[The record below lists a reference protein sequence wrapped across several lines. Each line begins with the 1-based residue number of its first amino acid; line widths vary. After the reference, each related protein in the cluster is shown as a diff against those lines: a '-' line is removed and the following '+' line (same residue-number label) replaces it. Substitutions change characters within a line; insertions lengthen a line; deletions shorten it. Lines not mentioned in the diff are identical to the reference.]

1 MILNG
6 ENPNLPSDTVQECS
20 FIQCEDD
27 QIPAIILELVGKS
40 DQVLSPVKKH
50 DAGTDAL
57 NTLLADKF
65 NPNQDRKQWGV
76 AVGDRVINTQNDYK
90 LGVMNGQT
98 GVVRY
103 IDKDVARV
111 IYDGGLTV
119 EHKYDEHN
127 LLLANALTVHKVQG
141 QEYDLVIIVLPEHA
155 NIMLTRSLVYAAM
168 TRAKKIVVIVGNPKA
183 LDIILSGRWD
193 GDRITALAGHIIYVS
208 MS

>member
-65 NPNQDRKQWGV
+65 NPNQDRKQWGA
-76 AVGDRVINTQNDYK
+76 AVGDRVINTKNDYK

-103 IDKDVARV
+103 IDKNVARV
-111 IYDGGLTV
+111 IYDGGHTV

-127 LLLANALTVHKVQG
+127 LLLAYALTVHKVQG
-141 QEYDLVIIVLPEHA
+141 QEYDCVIIALSAHA
-155 NIMLTRSLVYAAM
+155 NILLTRSLLYTAM
-168 TRAKKIVVIVGNPKA
+168 TRAKKKVIIVGNPKA
-183 LDIILSGRWD
+183 LDIILLGRWD
-193 GDRITALAGHIIYVS
+193 GDRITALTDHIIDVS